1 MAALTA
7 SRNVVEQEGNLLA
20 FPVVASDIIYKGALV
35 KHNAAG
41 YLAPCA
47 GEAGSQ
53 FAGIAY
59 EEKDNSA
66 GLAGAIVVRVIQE
79 GCFELPGSG
88 FSQANVGDQVYATD
102 DNEVTV
108 TEGTGSKQKV
118 GVIVKFIS
126 STKVLVKIMPY
137 SGVGAA

>member
-1 MAALTA
+1 MAALAA
-7 SRNVVEQEGNLLA
+7 SRNVVEQEGKLLA
-20 FPVVASDIIYKGALV
+20 FPCVASDIIYKGALV

-47 GEAGSQ
+47 GEAASQ

-66 GLAGAIVVRVIQE
+66 GAAGDIVVRVIQE

-88 FSQANVGDQVYATD
+88 FSQAEVGSQVYATD